1 MASLPLIFSL
11 QSRYSPQQKSNHLSE
26 HSSFPRICKFQKLQS
41 IRLSKS
47 RKTWEICF
55 WESYDLDF
63 SFSKYLIFF
72 SFFSD
77 CFRNSMKSGQR
88 WLGSQIQAS
97 LFSFSY
103 QAIDRGYHAAFFRYR
118 SWGSLYLRMACRS
131 PILRRRPG
139 GREDSSR

>member
-72 SFFSD
+72 SFFSVAFSKFD
-77 CFRNSMKSGQR
+77 EVWAKVVEP
-88 WLGSQIQAS
+88 QIQAS
-97 LFSFSY
+97 LFLFLTKQLIEGIMQLFS
-103 QAIDRGYHAAFFRYR
+103 I
-118 SWGSLYLRMACRS
+118 SILGSLYLRMACRS

-139 GREDSSR
+139 GKEDSSR